1 MRSLLRISLVALAL
15 AAGCGQKGPLTLK
28 PLHAKTPVAADNSA
42 PAATPAAAAAAAPAA
57 PSSAAPVAE
66 EKQDPTDDKPPAP
79 RG

>member
-28 PLHAKTPVAADNSA
+28 PLHAKTPVAPGSSA
-42 PAATPAAAAAAAPAA
+42 PAATPAAAAGAAPAA
-57 PSSAAPVAE
+57 PSATAPGAAD
-66 EKQDPTDDKPPAP
+66 KQEPTDDKPPAP